1 MNIMNGFRN
10 TTLSMICLA
19 FVLVSGCA
27 KQDDTYRQFLDKG
40 EIVYVGKADSVQVFP
55 GKNRLKLSWLILADP
70 NVSKAKVFW
79 INHSDSLEIPII
91 KSSGIDTV
99 EIVITGL
106 DEGTDQLE
114 RSEES
119 RVGNE
124 CVSTCRSRG
133 TQYH

>member
-79 INHSDSLEIPII
+79 NNHSDSLEIPLI

-99 EIVITGL
+99 EIVIP
-106 DEGTDQLE
+106 
-114 RSEES
+114 RSEKHTSELQS
-119 RVGNE
+119 LMRISYAVFCLKKNNK
-124 CVSTCRSRG
+124 
-133 TQYH
+133 

>member
-79 INHSDSLEIPII
+79 NNHSDSLE
-91 KSSGIDTV
+91 KT
-99 EIVITGL
+99 EEHT
-106 DEGTDQLE
+106 
-114 RSEES
+114 SELQS
-119 RVGNE
+119 LMRISYAVF
-124 CVSTCRSRG
+124 CLKK
-133 TQYH
+133 